1 MFPPL
6 LSFGLD
12 SRGKKNATSVCGR
25 QTKWKFSDFTP
36 SDLTKK
42 NKTHSARSA
51 ELIPEKQTFPAI
63 YPSRKSRANGASV
76 SHG

>member
-12 SRGKKNATSVCGR
+12 SRGKKCHLSVWSPDEMEIFRFHAVG
-25 QTKWKFSDFTP
+25 FE
-36 SDLTKK
+36 K